1 MQYGVA
7 HDHGS
12 GTPRELRRDDRQVL
26 AFGVVLEV
34 LRVQSR
40 RDRSMTVGSRRA
52 ASPTSCRSGRP
63 RSCAYAGSGEV
74 SLALGVV
81 LRSLDR
87 RPLSTVPPQVATERR
102 RSIHAER
109 GRWDTRAVSPRSRGR
124 RPGQGRPRVR
134 GSAGTRRMSANRAP
148 LSGLDAAPEVVTEW
162 WFDEP
167 IVGDR
172 QSWAIPSG
180 HGSYRDVELGLLD
193 PADED
198 ESMLLLEALH
208 PDLVDLLDSGDEAT
222 VDGEPFSPRLHLA
235 MHQIVANQLLADDPP
250 ETWQTVHRM
259 AELGYDWHN
268 VMHMIA
274 AVMTEDVHRALT
286 GKQPFDRAD
295 YAMRLS
301 QLPGDWPPPE

>member
-1 MQYGVA
+1 
-7 HDHGS
+7 
-12 GTPRELRRDDRQVL
+12 
-26 AFGVVLEV
+26 
-34 LRVQSR
+34 
-40 RDRSMTVGSRRA
+40 
-52 ASPTSCRSGRP
+52 
-63 RSCAYAGSGEV
+63 
-74 SLALGVV
+74 
-81 LRSLDR
+81 
-87 RPLSTVPPQVATERR
+87 
-102 RSIHAER
+102 
-109 GRWDTRAVSPRSRGR
+109 
-124 RPGQGRPRVR
+124 
-134 GSAGTRRMSANRAP
+134 MSANRAP

-250 ETWQTVHRM
+250 ETWQTVQRM
-259 AELGYDWHN
+259 AGLGYDWHN

-274 AVMTEDVHRALT
+274 RVISEDLYRAISD
-286 GKQPFDRAD
+286 GQQVDAAD
-295 YAMRLS
+295 YARRLE
-301 QLPGDWPPPE
+301 QLPGDWPPPGTAAPR